1 MKKKICFIIII
12 VFVILILYN
21 LINWFSGGRKREI
34 LSYMEKKYNDKFVLD
49 TYVSDFPS
57 FMQSYFLFYGH
68 LKSDKTMTFMGEYEY
83 KDNNGFKIYD
93 DYDVMCLAR
102 EKANELKS
110 YLDKYMDKDFEII
123 CFPMCQF
130 GRLEIGEL
138 ERYKGNISFHFL
150 AFINQLDYKKIDN
163 YIFEN
168 NNSEIDILL
177 NDLNNKYLNYKSED
191 DGKYYYSRI
200 DFIKTKKLNK
210 IRSESMTE
218 PLSTF
223 DLYDYNDYVYEND
236 EHRVEEIIFEF
247 KDSGIEQVKPN
258 W

>member
-1 MKKKICFIIII
+1 MKKKVYFIIII
-12 VFVILILYN
+12 VIAAIIIFRITN
-21 LINWFSGGRKREI
+21 LFAGARKKEI

-68 LKSDKTMTFMGEYEY
+68 LKSDKTMTFMGEYEF
-83 KDNNGFKIYD
+83 KDNNTFIIYD

-102 EKANELKS
+102 EKSNELKS
-110 YLDKYMDKDFEII
+110 YIDKYMDKEFEVI

-130 GRLEIGEL
+130 GKLHAGDV

-150 AFINQLDYKKIDN
+150 IFINPSDYKKIDN
-163 YIFEN
+163 YRFEN
-168 NNSEIDILL
+168 NNSELDTLF

-191 DGKYYYSRI
+191 NGNYYYSRI
-200 DFIKTKKLNK
+200 EFIKTKKLNK
-210 IRSESMTE
+210 IRSKTMRE

-223 DLYDYNDYVYEND
+223 DLQDYNDYVYEND
-236 EHRVEEIIFEF
+236 ENKLEEVIFEF
-247 KDSGIEQVKPN
+247 KDSGIEQIKLN